1 MWLKT
6 LSNLIYMVKF
16 QKVPMVLIEE
26 RVYRG
31 DTIDFDKKSQHNFA
45 RIQIEDNSF
54 KAKIT
59 CEFNSFSCFQSGRSN
74 SQIKSSFLFAGYI
87 L

>member
-1 MWLKT
+1 
-6 LSNLIYMVKF
+6 MVKF
-16 QKVPMVLIEE
+16 QKFPMVLIEE
-26 RVYRG
+26 TVYRV

-59 CEFNSFSCFQSGRSN
+59 CEFNSFSCFQSGRSY